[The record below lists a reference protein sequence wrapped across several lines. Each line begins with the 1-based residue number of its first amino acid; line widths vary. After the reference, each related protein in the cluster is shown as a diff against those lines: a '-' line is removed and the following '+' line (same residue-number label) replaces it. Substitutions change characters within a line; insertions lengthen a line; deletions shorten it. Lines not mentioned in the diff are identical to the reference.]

1 MPVPVP
7 QPGFARSVRE
17 GRPVRCDDPEPQAH
31 EGVVDSI
38 EAALPRPRVGAE
50 RGLAAYES
58 HLDQRRKR
66 LGQTRGRPTEA
77 AGDFA
82 DPMCA
87 RPYRVEQ
94 RAQCRR
100 RRDFLQQQ
108 PVGLAVQGS
117 RRIQHQRVHRGVE
130 IGAERLRKLPVTGH
144 PAPQR
149 VCGDQASRPVEWNR
163 LAQISGLQGP
173 HGEGLVRPAV
183 QRRAGVEYRAVHHA
197 RAESATRPT
206 ESGQSVRRFLEL
218 HAFDAGRG
226 RGLPHRLVQTRTG
239 AGGRSRQPH
248 QPSGPVRVSGI
259 ELLRIIPAAGSRADS
274 QVLELDWCRRFTR
287 GIPVREIEVGCSPG
301 VPCVRHFPAR

>member
-1 MPVPVP
+1 MCPRRDDSARFRRLTTLHRIPEPCRASTAVPVRRGRDSRAGCRP
-7 QPGFARSVRE
+7 GAAGEPPCDKAPPRHGTPGSADAGTSTAPGFARSVRE

-31 EGVVDSI
+31 EGHEGVVYSI

-117 RRIQHQRVHRGVE
+117 RRVQHQRVHRGVE

-149 VCGDQASRPVEWNR
+149 VCGDQVSRPVEWNR

-173 HGEGLVRPAV
+173 HGEGFGAPGRTAARRRRVS
-183 QRRAGVEYRAVHHA
+183 RRA
-197 RAESATRPT
+197 SC
-206 ESGQSVRRFLEL
+206 
-218 HAFDAGRG
+218 
-226 RGLPHRLVQTRTG
+226 
-239 AGGRSRQPH
+239 
-248 QPSGPVRVSGI
+248 
-259 ELLRIIPAAGSRADS
+259 AGSSR
-274 QVLELDWCRRFTR
+274 
-287 GIPVREIEVGCSPG
+287 
-301 VPCVRHFPAR
+301 